1 MMNGISAK
9 SSSVILIIT
18 SFILIL
24 TIGLIAWG
32 YWIPQQQG
40 GLFILSS
47 LMAVVS
53 IGCYLRAPIGYEINS
68 SDALIIKY
76 RLGSR
81 VFQKVRE
88 YHYMANPLSSFTMR
102 LWGNGGLFA
111 ITGLFWNRLYGRFH
125 AYITNPK
132 KLVMVELQDG
142 KKVVISPINAEEWN
156 KSVG

>member
-1 MMNGISAK
+1 MHGISAK
-9 SSSVILIIT
+9 SSPVILIVT
-18 SFILIL
+18 SFVLIL

-32 YWIPQQQG
+32 YWIPQQRN
-40 GLFILSS
+40 GLFIISS
-47 LMAVVS
+47 LMSVVA

-68 SDALIIKY
+68 IGALIVKY

-88 YHYMANPLSSFTMR
+88 YHHMANPLSSFTIR

-111 ITGLFWNRLYGRFH
+111 ITGLFWNRPYGRFH
-125 AYITNPK
+125 AYITNQK

-142 KKVVISPINAEEWN
+142 KKVIISPINAEEWN
-156 KSVG
+156 KSAG